1 MQFIREVLS
10 LNQILTVSLLSW
22 LVAQVLKTLINF
34 ILLGKFQLERMWGD
48 GGMPSAHSATVC
60 AMVIATAR
68 SEGINS
74 AIFAVAAVVAII
86 TMHDAMGVRRETGE
100 QAAFDYLIKWFD
112 EHIERGLPGKNVN
125 SMSPCLTLSFLWEHT
140 GNEKYLEICR
150 EWAEYAMYKLPRT
163 TEGGIQHVT
172 IDSDNYQQLWDD
184 TLYMTVLFLSR
195 MGRLLKKDEY
205 VQESAKQFLVH
216 VKYLSDLKTG
226 LFFHGWSFE
235 SNDHFAGA
243 LWGRGN
249 AWYTAGL
256 VDYLDLAEIPACVRD
271 FLVSAL
277 DRQTEALE
285 RYQDADGFW
294 HTLIDHMEDSY
305 AESSATAGF
314 AYGIMKAARLG
325 YIPASRLEM
334 GRRGLAAVLSQI
346 DEKGIVHGVSAGTCL
361 RGSLDYYRGIRLSAQ
376 PYGQSMALLAITE
389 ALSQEG
395 SDTVKKE

>member
-1 MQFIREVLS
+1 MKFDRNQLLTLS
-10 LNQILTVSLLSW
+10 RKILDGIMDENNHESFTSRDGHHYMYNW
-22 LVAQVLKTLINF
+22 DWFQGVALF
-34 ILLGKFQLERMWGD
+34 
-48 GGMPSAHSATVC
+48 
-60 AMVIATAR
+60 
-68 SEGINS
+68 GIY
-74 AIFAVAAVVAII
+74 
-86 TMHDAMGVRRETGE
+86 RYWRETGE

-314 AYGIMKAARLG
+314 AYGVMKAARLG
-325 YIPASRLEM
+325 YIPASRMEM